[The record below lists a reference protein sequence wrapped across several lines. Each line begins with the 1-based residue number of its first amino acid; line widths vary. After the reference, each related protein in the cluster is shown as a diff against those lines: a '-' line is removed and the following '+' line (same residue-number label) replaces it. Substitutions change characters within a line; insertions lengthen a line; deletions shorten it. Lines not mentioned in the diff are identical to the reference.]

1 MIIGIPNALLN
12 IKYRDAI
19 QEFLHTIGITT
30 VVSPKTN
37 KEILDLGVLNCV
49 DEACLP
55 VKIFHGHVEYLRDR
69 CDIVLVP
76 RIMKLHKNEFIC
88 PKFCGLPEM
97 VKYTLDIKNI
107 ICPTITAYN
116 EKTLKDSLYDFSKT
130 FRVDKEKFKKAYN
143 GFKSN
148 IYKYNKINSSRSNLR
163 VLLLGHPY
171 LIYDDFINMGLIK
184 KLNQYGVEVFTED
197 NIEPYDYTYRLI
209 KKPFWTFLRNTYNC
223 AISLVETGKIDGIIY
238 ISSFGCGID
247 SFSIDLIK
255 KDVGSFPYLVLKID
269 EHTGEAGV
277 DTRIEAFIDLLKRR
291 AKYEYNISSLG

>member
-88 PKFCGLPEM
+88 PKFCRLPEM
-97 VKYTLDIKNI
+97 IRYSLDIKNI
-107 ICPTITAYN
+107 ICPTIYAYD
-116 EKTLKDSLYDFSKT
+116 EKTLKSSLYNFTKP
-130 FRVDKEKFKKAYN
+130 FKVDKEKFKKAYE

-148 IYKYNKINSSRSNLR
+148 LYKYNKINILNPTVR
-163 VLLLGHPY
+163 VLLIGHPY
-171 LIYDDFINMGLIK
+171 LIYDDFVNMGLLK
-184 KLNQYGVEVFTED
+184 KLRKWSRSF
-197 NIEPYDYTYRLI
+197 YR
-209 KKPFWTFLRNTYNC
+209 R
-223 AISLVETGKIDGIIY
+223 
-238 ISSFGCGID
+238 
-247 SFSIDLIK
+247 
-255 KDVGSFPYLVLKID
+255 
-269 EHTGEAGV
+269 
-277 DTRIEAFIDLLKRR
+277 
-291 AKYEYNISSLG
+291 